1 MNLVSLVVWTKYIF
15 RLKMEGSFKDDSLRA
30 EIEKVDQEYKELLS
44 EYSRLTRKHIL
55 DMDLDLSSETSLT
68 VGNSSSVHHEYWG
81 SESNKL
87 DEDKENE
94 AELSSPRLPVKD
106 ISDEQIKATLDRILQ
121 KTPVNLWREKVST
134 VESEVKKEADEVPES
149 VQNNAMAE
157 VQSTK
162 GSTEKSFVKTCCS
175 TVEKGK
181 RLKGKLSVSVK
192 CNEIDLKRS
201 KVKTKRMLVRAHKTV
216 KEVKVA
222 YSRALGV
229 SPALSFLLL
238 PDLEELED
246 STLMEQV
253 GDCNILASGLK
264 FLDLGKS

>member
-1 MNLVSLVVWTKYIF
+1 M
-15 RLKMEGSFKDDSLRA
+15 
-30 EIEKVDQEYKELLS
+30 
-44 EYSRLTRKHIL
+44 L
-55 DMDLDLSSETSLT
+55 DMDLDLTSETSLT
-68 VGNSSSVHHEYWG
+68 VENRSVHHEYGG
-81 SESNKL
+81 SESSNL

-94 AELSSPRLPVKD
+94 AEISSPRLPVKD

-134 VESEVKKEADEVPES
+134 VESEVKKEADEEVPES

-162 GSTEKSFVKTCCS
+162 GSTEKSFVKTCYS

-229 SPALSFLLL
+229 SPTLSFLLL